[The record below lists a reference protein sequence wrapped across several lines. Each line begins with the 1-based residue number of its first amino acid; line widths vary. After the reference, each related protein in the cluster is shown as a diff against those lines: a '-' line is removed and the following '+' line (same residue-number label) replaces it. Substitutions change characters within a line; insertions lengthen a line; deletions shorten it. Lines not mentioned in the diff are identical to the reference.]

1 MSVLLIAEHNNKEL
15 RPFTLNAVTAASQL
29 DSDLHV
35 LVIGHNCS
43 DVVKKTSEIPEVKK
57 VLHTEGSYYENFI
70 AENFTPVIVK
80 ASENYSHI
88 ICSANTFGKNLMPR
102 VAALL
107 DTSQVSDIIKVVS
120 ADTFLRPI
128 YAGNAFTTVKS
139 NDKKKCITIRP
150 TSFEPCKTTGGS
162 AEITKFDATEQS
174 EASKFI
180 KREETK
186 SDRPELG
193 NARIVISGGRG
204 MQSGDNFKLISAIA
218 DKLNAAI
225 GASRAAVDAGY
236 IGNDHQVGQ
245 TGKVVVPD
253 LYIAVGIS
261 GAIQHLAG
269 MKESKIIV
277 AINKDG
283 EAPIFSVADYG
294 LEADLFEALPQF
306 LEELNKL
313 NTIQK

>member
-15 RPFTLNAVTAASQL
+15 RPFTLNAVNAASQI

-35 LVIGHNCS
+35 LVIGHNCL

-57 VLHTEGSYYENFI
+57 VLHTEGAHYENFV

-80 ASENYSHI
+80 AAENYSHI
-88 ICSANTFGKNLMPR
+88 VCSANTFGKNLMPR
-102 VAALL
+102 IAALL
-107 DTSQVSDIIKVVS
+107 DTSQVSDIIKIISV
-120 ADTFLRPI
+120 DTFLRPI
-128 YAGNAFTTVKS
+128 YAGNAFATVKS
-139 NDKKKCITIRP
+139 TDTKKCITIRP
-150 TSFEPCKTTGGS
+150 TSFDPAATSGGS
-162 AEITKFDATEQS
+162 AEIIKADVGETS
-174 EASKFI
+174 SNIKFI
-180 KREETK
+180 KREEIK

-193 NARIVISGGRG
+193 TARVVISGGRG
-204 MQSGDNFKLISAIA
+204 MQSGENFKLITAVA

-236 IGNDHQVGQ
+236 ITNDHQVGQ

-269 MKESKIIV
+269 MKESKVIV